1 MFPCQSCN
9 SSFFRY
15 RMVGRNTEHNHCR
28 LQALCRP
35 KNRVPFFSGG
45 GHGQMNT
52 FTFLLCQCQ
61 RTSKQRLLFGAEKLL
76 WLQFVLARVRTVK
89 KPQVQRDYVLLVS
102 IDLIERRAQVVKGV
116 VI

>member
-1 MFPCQSCN
+1 MPI
-9 SSFFRY
+9 
-15 RMVGRNTEHNHCR
+15 
-28 LQALCRP
+28 LQLELLPLPDGWAKHRAQPLQIAGFVPPEESRP
-35 KNRVPFFSGG
+35 IFQWRRPRQV
-45 GHGQMNT
+45 NT

-102 IDLIERRAQVVKGV
+102 IDLIERRPQV
-116 VI
+116 